1 MIRIHELTRTYGT
14 QRAIDAISFEAHPGQ
29 VLGFLGPNGAG
40 KSTTMKIIAGFLPPD
55 AGTVTLDEYNIL
67 EHPLEIRRRV
77 GYLPEHNPMYLDMY
91 VHEFLD
97 FTGQIYGLETK
108 HRKTRIGEVIGL
120 TGLGR
125 EQHKKIGQLSK
136 GYRQRVGL
144 CQALIHDPE
153 VLILDEPTTGLDPNQ
168 IVDIR
173 TLIRQAGREK
183 TVIFS
188 SHILSEV
195 EAVADRVIIINRGK
209 IIADAPTDQIR
220 TLAENE
226 TRIHLE
232 VEQPGLDL
240 SSLAQTAGYKGIE
253 VLSPVSFTI
262 RSAVSA
268 DLRRT
273 VFELCAAQQNPLLA
287 MSRETF
293 SLEDAFR
300 KLTQDAPEN
309 S

>member
-1 MIRIHELTRTYGT
+1 
-14 QRAIDAISFEAHPGQ
+14 
-29 VLGFLGPNGAG
+29 
-40 KSTTMKIIAGFLPPD
+40 MKIIAGFLPPD